1 MVSNLI
7 QYNYFFSYH
16 FKLFT
21 QIHMYL
27 RNTLF
32 SKHCMHAMNKQ
43 KLEDFF
49 PQRVYIL
56 VLQTEYEHICG
67 VSK

>member
-1 MVSNLI
+1 
-7 QYNYFFSYH
+7 
-16 FKLFT
+16 
-21 QIHMYL
+21 
-27 RNTLF
+27 
-32 SKHCMHAMNKQ
+32 MHAMNKQ

-56 VLQTEYEHICG
+56 VLQTEYEHICD